1 MPAATPVSR
10 APSPTNDKSRI
21 IAGATLSVDGPSV
34 SNIGAEGERRIAR
47 KGIEVRTIV
56 KGGGRKESRTPYD
69 DVVAAERF
77 ELAVAS
83 ATGNTAPPA
92 TGNARPDASGITNPL
107 APAQLIE
114 FATPGK
120 FVIRV
125 PTLSPVLPTNA
136 LYRVMSAPDAP
147 TLIATDRQFL
157 GSRTITSS
165 DTLLRQL
172 NQNSSYL
179 LKRLGDGFYEQKL
192 VAEQIM
198 LASGQRFVGD
208 YTDNETQYKALLAAG
223 AEFAGNFGLTIGT
236 ALTQA
241 QMRHLTGDIVW
252 LVEQTVTLPD
262 GTQQKVL
269 APQVY
274 LAVKPGDLRG
284 DGTLIAGRATQINTT
299 GDLNNSGTLGARNA
313 LVVNAQNVRNSVG
326 SIQAKTVNLTA
337 RNDIDN
343 LAGLLKGESVALN
356 ATRDINLISSTQTN
370 ASGGVSSTRID
381 GVARIDAG
389 TLNAQAGRNFN
400 AQAAAIAVDGDAS
413 IRANNDINL
422 TALGTRYAES
432 YDFGKK
438 NHAAM
443 RTTED
448 VGTQISTGG
457 NPVSYTHLTLPTIL
471 LV

>member
-1 MPAATPVSR
+1 Y
-10 APSPTNDKSRI
+10 N
-21 IAGATLSVDGPSV
+21 
-34 SNIGAEGERRIAR
+34 
-47 KGIEVRTIV
+47 
-56 KGGGRKESRTPYD
+56 

-92 TGNARPDASGITNPL
+92 TGNARPDASGINNPL

-125 PTLSPVLPTNA
+125 PTLPPVLPTNA

-172 NQNSSYL
+172 NQNSSYV

-208 YTDNETQYKALLAAG
+208 YTDNETQYKALLSAG
-223 AEFAGNFGLTIGT
+223 ADFAGNFGLTIGT

-252 LVEQTVTLPD
+252 LVEQTVTL
-262 GTQQKVL
+262 
-269 APQVY
+269 
-274 LAVKPGDLRG
+274 
-284 DGTLIAGRATQINTT
+284 
-299 GDLNNSGTLGARNA
+299 
-313 LVVNAQNVRNSVG
+313 
-326 SIQAKTVNLTA
+326 
-337 RNDIDN
+337 
-343 LAGLLKGESVALN
+343 
-356 ATRDINLISSTQTN
+356 
-370 ASGGVSSTRID
+370 
-381 GVARIDAG
+381 
-389 TLNAQAGRNFN
+389 
-400 AQAAAIAVDGDAS
+400 
-413 IRANNDINL
+413 
-422 TALGTRYAES
+422 
-432 YDFGKK
+432 
-438 NHAAM
+438 
-443 RTTED
+443 
-448 VGTQISTGG
+448 
-457 NPVSYTHLTLPTIL
+457 
-471 LV
+471 